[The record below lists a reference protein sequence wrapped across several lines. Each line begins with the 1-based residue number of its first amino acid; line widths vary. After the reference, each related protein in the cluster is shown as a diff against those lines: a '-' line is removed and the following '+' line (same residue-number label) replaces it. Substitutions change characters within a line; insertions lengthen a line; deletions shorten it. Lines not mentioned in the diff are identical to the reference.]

1 MDSHNFSARDIENST
16 IAVGKNARSGDV
28 TIGVSAKSAEASRLL
43 DELIAT
49 LTRCGDESQGV
60 RDIQELAMS
69 AKGEL
74 TSESP
79 DKARIDSLLRVMK
92 TLLANVGSAVLRT
105 GDLAGA
111 IDRIRGL
118 LGHL

>member
-1 MDSHNFSARDIENST
+1 METHNLSARDITNST
-16 IAVGKNARSGDV
+16 IAVGKNAHSGDI
-28 TIGVSAKSAEASRLL
+28 TIGAPDKSAEASRLL

-49 LTRCGDESQGV
+49 LTRYGDKSQDIN
-60 RDIQELAMS
+60 DIQELAMS

-79 DKARIDSLLRVMK
+79 NKSRIDALLRVMK
-92 TLLANVGSAVLRT
+92 TLLPNVGSAVLRA

-111 IDRIRGL
+111 IDHIRGL